1 MTISNFRVVVVG
13 MGVQGKKRA
22 KFAFNDLVAKV
33 DVDKNNLDAD
43 YNNLNDISHK
53 DYDAVLLC
61 APDDVKYEI
70 LKTILNSK
78 KHVLVEKPLFVKN
91 KEELV
96 ELQNIA
102 NRNKV
107 ILYTAYNH
115 RFEPHFINM
124 KNLLI
129 NKALGKIFR
138 LRMFYGNGT
147 SGLVK
152 QSEWRDQGSGVL
164 LDIGSHL
171 LDTLIFWFGD
181 KNIDIKHSNSF
192 CFENLSPDHA
202 ILTGKIDNI
211 FIELEV
217 SLLSWK
223 NDFICD
229 VIGSKGSAHISSLCK
244 WGPSK
249 FIIRK
254 RILPAGKPD
263 ENITT
268 LIKPDPTWEQEYIY
282 FKKLIKNKVKTN
294 LSSDIKIFNI
304 LKDNI

>member
-1 MTISNFRVVVVG
+1 MTISDFRVVVLG

-33 DVDKNNLDAD
+33 DVDKSNLDAD
-43 YNNLNDISHK
+43 YNKLSDINHK

-61 APDDVKYEI
+61 TPDDIKFEI
-70 LKTILNSK
+70 LKEILNSR

-91 KEELV
+91 KKELV
-96 ELQNIA
+96 ELQNLA
-102 NRNKV
+102 NSNNV
-107 ILYTAYNH
+107 VLYTAYNH

-129 NKALGKIFR
+129 NKGLGKIFR

-152 QSEWRDQGSGVL
+152 QSEWRDQGSGVV

-171 LDTLIFWFGD
+171 LDTLIFWFGE
-181 KNIDIKHSNSF
+181 KKIKIRDINKF
-192 CFENLSPDHA
+192 KFENLSPDHA

-211 FIELEV
+211 YIELEV

-229 VIGSKGSAHISSLCK
+229 IIGSKGSAHISSLCK

-249 FIIRK
+249 FITRK
-254 RILPAGKPD
+254 RVLPAGKPD
-263 ENITT
+263 ENIIT
-268 LIKPDPTWEQEYIY
+268 LTQSDPTWEQEYIY
-282 FKKLIKNKVKTN
+282 FKQLVKNKENTD
-294 LSSDIKIFNI
+294 LSSDMEIFNI
-304 LKDNI
+304 LKSSI

>member
-1 MTISNFRVVVVG
+1 MTISDFRVVVLG

-33 DVDKNNLDAD
+33 DVDKSNLDAD
-43 YNNLNDISHK
+43 YNKLSDINHK

-61 APDDVKYEI
+61 TPDDVKFEI
-70 LKTILNSK
+70 LKEILNSK

-91 KEELV
+91 KKELV
-96 ELQNIA
+96 ELQNLA
-102 NRNKV
+102 NSNNV
-107 ILYTAYNH
+107 VLYTAYNH

-129 NKALGKIFR
+129 NKDLGKIFR

-152 QSEWRDQGSGVL
+152 QSEWRDQGSGVV

-171 LDTLIFWFGD
+171 LDTLIFWFGE
-181 KNIDIKHSNSF
+181 KKIKITDINKF
-192 CFENLSPDHA
+192 KFENLSPDHA

-211 FIELEV
+211 YIELEV

-229 VIGSKGSAHISSLCK
+229 IIGSKGSAHISSLCK

-249 FIIRK
+249 FITRK
-254 RILPAGKPD
+254 RVLPAGKPD
-263 ENITT
+263 ENIIT
-268 LIKPDPTWEQEYIY
+268 LTQSDPTWEQEYIY
-282 FKKLIKNKVKTN
+282 FKQLVKNKENTD
-294 LSSDIKIFNI
+294 LSSDIEIFSI
-304 LKDNI
+304 LKSSI

>member
-1 MTISNFRVVVVG
+1 MTISNFRVVVLG
-13 MGVQGKKRA
+13 MGVQGNKRA
-22 KFAFNDLVAKV
+22 RYASNDLLATV
-33 DVDKNNLDAD
+33 DIDKNNLNADFNNLKDINDKD
-43 YNNLNDISHK
+43 YN
-53 DYDAVLLC
+53 AVLLC
-61 APDDVKYEI
+61 TPDNVKFEI
-70 LKTILNSK
+70 LKNILNNK
-78 KHVLVEKPLFVKN
+78 KHVLVEKPLFVKSE
-91 KEELV
+91 EELL

-102 NRNKV
+102 NKNKV
-107 ILYTAYNH
+107 VLYTAYNH

-124 KNLLI
+124 KKLII
-129 NKALGKIFR
+129 NKNLGKIFR

-152 QSEWRDQGSGVL
+152 QSEWRDQGHGVV

-181 KNIDIKHSNSF
+181 KKIDIKYSNNF

-202 ILTGKIDNI
+202 ILTGNIDNI

-229 VIGSKGSAHISSLCK
+229 VIGDKGSAHISSLCK

-249 FIIRK
+249 FTTRK
-254 RILPAGKPD
+254 RVLPAGKPD
-263 ENITT
+263 ENIIT
-268 LIKPDPTWEQEYIY
+268 LTQSDPTWEQEYIY
-282 FKKLIKNKVKTN
+282 FKKSVKNKKNTD

-304 LKDNI
+304 LKSSI

>member
-1 MTISNFRVVVVG
+1 MQQIENKDIIKWLPIIQRQIEIINPQLILL
-13 MGVQGKKRA
+13 MGPLA
-22 KFAFNDLVAKV
+22 A
-33 DVDKNNLDAD
+33 
-43 YNNLNDISHK
+43 
-53 DYDAVLLC
+53 
-61 APDDVKYEI
+61 
-70 LKTILNSK
+70 KTILNSK

-181 KNIDIKHSNSF
+181 KNIDIKLQL
-192 CFENLSPDHA
+192 NL
-202 ILTGKIDNI
+202 
-211 FIELEV
+211 
-217 SLLSWK
+217 
-223 NDFICD
+223 
-229 VIGSKGSAHISSLCK
+229 
-244 WGPSK
+244 
-249 FIIRK
+249 
-254 RILPAGKPD
+254 
-263 ENITT
+263 
-268 LIKPDPTWEQEYIY
+268 
-282 FKKLIKNKVKTN
+282 
-294 LSSDIKIFNI
+294 
-304 LKDNI
+304 

>member
-1 MTISNFRVVVVG
+1 MTISDFRVVVLG

-33 DVDKNNLDAD
+33 DVDKSNLDAD
-43 YNNLNDISHK
+43 YNKLSDINHK

-61 APDDVKYEI
+61 TPDDVKFEI
-70 LKTILNSK
+70 LKEILNSR

-91 KEELV
+91 KKELL
-96 ELQNIA
+96 ELQNLA
-102 NRNKV
+102 NSNNV
-107 ILYTAYNH
+107 VLYTAYNH

-129 NKALGKIFR
+129 NKDLGKIFR

-152 QSEWRDQGSGVL
+152 QSEWRDQGSGVV

-171 LDTLIFWFGD
+171 LDTLIFWFGE
-181 KNIDIKHSNSF
+181 KKIKITDINKF
-192 CFENLSPDHA
+192 KFENLSPDHA

-211 FIELEV
+211 YIELEV

-229 VIGSKGSAHISSLCK
+229 IIGSKGSAHISSLCK

-249 FIIRK
+249 FITRK
-254 RILPAGKPD
+254 RVLPAGKPD
-263 ENITT
+263 ENIIT
-268 LIKPDPTWEQEYIY
+268 LTQSDPTWEQEYIY
-282 FKKLIKNKVKTN
+282 FKQLVKNKENTD
-294 LSSDIKIFNI
+294 LSSDMEIFNI
-304 LKDNI
+304 LKSSI

>member
-1 MTISNFRVVVVG
+1 
-13 MGVQGKKRA
+13 
-22 KFAFNDLVAKV
+22 
-33 DVDKNNLDAD
+33 
-43 YNNLNDISHK
+43 
-53 DYDAVLLC
+53 
-61 APDDVKYEI
+61 
-70 LKTILNSK
+70 
-78 KHVLVEKPLFVKN
+78 
-91 KEELV
+91 
-96 ELQNIA
+96 
-102 NRNKV
+102 
-107 ILYTAYNH
+107 
-115 RFEPHFINM
+115 M

-181 KNIDIKHSNSF
+181 KN
-192 CFENLSPDHA
+192 